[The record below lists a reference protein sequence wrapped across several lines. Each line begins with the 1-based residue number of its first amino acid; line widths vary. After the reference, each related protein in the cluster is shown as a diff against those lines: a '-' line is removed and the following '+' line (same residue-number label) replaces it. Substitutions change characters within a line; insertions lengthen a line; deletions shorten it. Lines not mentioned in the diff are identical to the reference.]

1 MKKYSDEK
9 TNGRIIMAQKYKY
22 LHLVNYNTFL
32 LWDIK
37 RYFMTQVA
45 SSHPIVKLG
54 DYIQE
59 EGTKYN
65 ISDKTKTYGIASPK
79 AALAFSIYASISI
92 EPSG

>member
-1 MKKYSDEK
+1 
-9 TNGRIIMAQKYKY
+9 MAQKYKY

-37 RYFMTQVA
+37 RYFMTQMA

-65 ISDKTKTYGIASPK
+65 ISDKTKTKSEILIFFIIK
-79 AALAFSIYASISI
+79 LIRFVFSQQLMCFA
-92 EPSG
+92 